1 MTHENCPCEPPF
13 CLHSFPSKMRFG
25 ELRKVWVRALNRV
38 TKRKTPWQ
46 PGSSDM
52 VCSEHFV
59 GGRPTAQN
67 SVPTLKLGYEKPAKR
82 VRRQLIRTQPSA
94 EPTLHVDIKEPSAGQ
109 VDHDH
114 PYISADSKQC
124 EACNDKN
131 TLLDSYR
138 KKVESLNKEKQDLK
152 AKITKMGEE
161 IKSSKLTNLGQKP
174 FSTQFIK
181 KDADMKFYTGIQS
194 IKMFNA
200 IFQLLKPY
208 IPDLNFWKGEKH
220 VLSHKLQT
228 KMIKKT
234 MKVAPKDQFL
244 LVLMR
249 LRLGLLTHDLAHRF
263 NISVGTVS
271 KIFATC
277 IKFLSSCLA
286 DPLVHWLPR
295 EVIT

>member
-1 MTHENCPCEPPF
+1 M
-13 CLHSFPSKMRFG
+13 
-25 ELRKVWVRALNRV
+25 
-38 TKRKTPWQ
+38 
-46 PGSSDM
+46 
-52 VCSEHFV
+52 
-59 GGRPTAQN
+59 
-67 SVPTLKLGYEKPAKR
+67 
-82 VRRQLIRTQPSA
+82 
-94 EPTLHVDIKEPSAGQ
+94 HVDIEEPRAGE

-152 AKITKMGEE
+152 AQIAKMGEE
-161 IKSSKLTNLGQKP
+161 IKSSKLTILGQKP
-174 FSTQFIK
+174 FSTKFIK

-249 LRLGLLTHDLAHRF
+249 LGLGLLTHDLAHRF
-263 NISVGTVS
+263 NISVCTFS
-271 KIFATC
+271 KIFATW

-295 EVIT
+295 EVITSNLPEMFQKDHHRTRCIIDCSEVFIKRPKSLDVQAATWSDYKKHNTVKFLIAISPTGYIMFLSDCYGGRTSDRYICQNSTFYNKL